1 MHTLPHRESFKF
13 SAGALAL
20 VVHGLFFSLLF
31 FGFDWHISPS
41 PNIQV
46 EMWDRLPSPEPKL
59 APTPPPPPPPPP
71 APKHVVTP
79 KVVKPALKFKADIE
93 LRDRKKAARLKREL
107 AERKMLAAKKEKIRK
122 EKLAKKLAEE
132 KQRAAEERIAQENTR
147 IKELRA
153 RMRADVNAAVQSEV
167 QRYKDL
173 IQAKIRRNIVM
184 PPDIPDN
191 AEAKF
196 TIIVLPGGSVVSVNM
211 LKSSGHEAYDSA
223 AERAIRKA
231 APLPLPQD
239 KSLARMFRTLRLS
252 VKP

>member
-1 MHTLPHRESFKF
+1 MHTQPHRESFNF
-13 SAGALAL
+13 AAGALAL
-20 VVHGLFFSLLF
+20 VVHGMFFSLLF
-31 FGFDWHISPS
+31 FGFNWHISPS
-41 PNIQV
+41 SSIQV
-46 EMWDRLPSPEPKL
+46 KMWDSLPSPEPKP
-59 APTPPPPPPPPP
+59 APKPPPPPPS
-71 APKHVVTP
+71 APKHIVTP
-79 KVVKPALKFKADIE
+79 KIVKPTIKSKADIE
-93 LRDRKKAARLKREL
+93 LKDKKKAARLKKEL
-107 AERKMLAAKKEKIRK
+107 AERKMLADKKEKIRK
-122 EKLAKKLAEE
+122 EKLAKKLADE
-132 KQRAAEERIAQENTR
+132 KQRVAEARIAQENTR
-147 IKELRA
+147 IQELKT

-196 TIIVLPGGSVVSVNM
+196 NIIVLPGGTVVSVTM
-211 LKSSGHEAYDSA
+211 LQSSGHEAYDSA

-231 APLPLPQD
+231 APLPLPED